1 MFDSVFDYTDKLIK
15 IIKPKKLIYLAVD
28 GVAPRAKMNQ
38 QRSRRFRAA
47 QEAKE
52 KTEKEMELLK
62 DWEGKGLK
70 TPTLGGD
77 TAHGFDSNV
86 ITPGTT
92 FMHRLAQAIKIYIAH
107 RLQFDP
113 LWKGL
118 TVIFSDSNV
127 PGEGEHKILEFI
139 RLQRC
144 NIFLKFNILQFYKNF
159 NFFFNFL

>member
-1 MFDSVFDYTDKLIK
+1 MFIAVGQFVDDLVK
-15 IIKPKKLIYLAVD
+15 IVRPQSLLFLAVD
-28 GVAPRAKMNQ
+28 GPAPRAKMNQ

-52 KTEKEMELLK
+52 KNAKEKELLE
-62 DWEGKGLK
+62 DWQAKGLK
-70 TPTLGGD
+70 LPESED
-77 TAHGFDSNV
+77 KSHGFDSNV

-92 FMHRLAQAIKIYIAH
+92 FMHRLALAIKVYVAH
-107 RLQFDP
+107 RMQFDP

-139 RLQRC
+139 RLQRRM
-144 NIFLKFNILQFYKNF
+144 
-159 NFFFNFL
+159 

>member
-1 MFDSVFDYTDKLIK
+1 MFNCVFDYVDKLIK
-15 IIKPKKLIYLAVD
+15 IIKPKKLIYMAID

-52 KTEKEMELLK
+52 KKSKEMELLK
-62 DWEGKGLK
+62 DWKGKGLK
-70 TPTLGGD
+70 APEIKSD
-77 TAHGFDSNV
+77 HSFDSNV

-92 FMHRLAQAIKIYIAH
+92 FMHRLAQALKMYLAH
-107 RLQFDP
+107 KLQNDH

-127 PGEGEHKILEFI
+127 PGEGEHKILEFVRI
-139 RLQRC
+139 QRC
-144 NIFLKFNILQFYKNF
+144 KWVLK
-159 NFFFNFL
+159 